1 MSPPLVRA
9 GLDPVAAP
17 DVATPLRT
25 LEAGLDD
32 IVAAVDVMEVA
43 ALRRRMPGG
52 FRRALDRAAA
62 ETLVLDQPLA
72 MLRGFASVQGARLQS
87 GHHFQVS
94 GWTSVLENKK
104 VYTSKVVADMATR
117 TPDTVRQILQLMA
130 QTRAGYDAVFG
141 DETGTASIVPA
152 LREWAAD
159 SGADV
164 DAVLE
169 LVHDRIPPPEL
180 AGLDAKRKQLATDM
194 YSRGFYDVALAVAR
208 VT

>member
-1 MSPPLVRA
+1 
-9 GLDPVAAP
+9 
-17 DVATPLRT
+17 
-25 LEAGLDD
+25 
-32 IVAAVDVMEVA
+32 
-43 ALRRRMPGG
+43 
-52 FRRALDRAAA
+52 
-62 ETLVLDQPLA
+62 
-72 MLRGFASVQGARLQS
+72 
-87 GHHFQVS
+87 
-94 GWTSVLENKK
+94 
-104 VYTSKVVADMATR
+104 
-117 TPDTVRQILQLMA
+117 
-130 QTRAGYDAVFG
+130 VFG

-169 LVHDRIPPPEL
+169 LVHDRLPPPEL